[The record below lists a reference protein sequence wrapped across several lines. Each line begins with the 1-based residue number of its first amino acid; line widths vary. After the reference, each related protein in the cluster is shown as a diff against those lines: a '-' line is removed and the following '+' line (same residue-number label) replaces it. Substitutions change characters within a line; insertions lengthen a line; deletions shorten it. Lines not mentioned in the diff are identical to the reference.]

1 MNKTLNYEDRW
12 KIILQTQLKYNII
25 NLYIYVMQ
33 LYVMAEI
40 YPYGVDLTQGQII
53 KVTKAVVNNFG
64 LNLRLKKEQ
73 LSDG

>member
-1 MNKTLNYEDRW
+1 
-12 KIILQTQLKYNII
+12 
-25 NLYIYVMQ
+25 
-33 LYVMAEI
+33 MAEI